1 MSTASAV
8 RTRIEEDVVPDEA
21 FVDLEAGDFS
31 FWPAR
36 VWRFRHSNPANPRVS
51 LNWSFELP
59 SGGFSTDSEH
69 IVLLEGFKTVVW
81 GMLTNDAYGKR
92 LSIGTLGSMVGGIRE
107 AFRWFAWQGL
117 GDFGEISAAEQER
130 YLDVLPRL
138 ILARDEVYP
147 GFAAEGYSYGYYSR
161 PATAETHGTS
171 EEEDEEEVPSTADQT
186 QEDGGFSYCQVANRI
201 SVIYYIHA
209 QRSLL
214 AKRGLPVFA
223 PAPFKGKTV
232 GEVSAGLAEYVVNR
246 IPALPQA
253 VSLPLLTE
261 VLRWI
266 DDVGPQVA
274 RVHLEYQR
282 ARLKGSD
289 SLAAAFTMLDELGFS
304 NEQVAPLPWRERVE
318 DQGEELADPVSS
330 GYHRM
335 RLAALMYRDA
345 CVLALQYLAGL
356 RISEVCSPMV
366 LKQKVD
372 GLPSCLYKRVSPDGM
387 MDLYFLKGVLVKSR
401 RHPKSTEWVI
411 GCAPSGSSRVPAL
424 VTALD
429 QLHDLFSPF
438 LSDDKEMPLFLHF
451 ANRFGLPKSAMS
463 VVRAEGIT
471 LQRGA
476 RRYIRCFVDL
486 SKLPDF
492 DRFGNS
498 LVRYRETRGQCIR
511 THQGRKTFADFC
523 LKTRKSALSPLSFH
537 FGHLTESV
545 TYKGY
550 YEPVQR
556 LQDDLESMAHSA
568 TVDFFVSRSEG
579 RVVFG
584 NMADAVRRF
593 FDEFELNSIED
604 VRLLRAR
611 VKEIVIAHD
620 IRIFFSDYGN
630 CFISVAPMESRCQ
643 SAAGGVSWMLKRP
656 NYITRSVSMCGGCNC
671 FVLDESHL
679 PYWENRA
686 ETWREAAKDPRNRV
700 AVGKYQQSVVILRL
714 FERR

>member
-1 MSTASAV
+1 MLTASAV
-8 RTRIEEDVVPDEA
+8 PTRVEDDVIPDEA

-31 FWPAR
+31 FWLAR
-36 VWRFRHSNPANPRVS
+36 VWRFRHSNPARPMVS
-51 LNWSFELP
+51 LNWAFELP
-59 SGGFSTDSEH
+59 SGGFSTDPEH
-69 IVLLEGFKTVVW
+69 VVLLEGFKTVVW
-81 GMLTNDAYGKR
+81 GMLTNAAYGKR
-92 LSIGTLGSMVGGIRE
+92 LSIGSLGSMSGGIRE
-107 AFRWFAWQGL
+107 GFRWFVWRGL
-117 GDFGEISAAEQER
+117 SDFAQVSAAVQEE
-130 YLDVLPRL
+130 YLNVLPRL
-138 ILARDEVYP
+138 LLEREEVYP
-147 GFAAEGYSYGYYSR
+147 GFAAEGYRFGYYGR
-161 PATAETHGTS
+161 PATV
-171 EEEDEEEVPSTADQT
+171 EEEQRSDEGEEEVPPTADPA
-186 QEDGGFSYCQVANRI
+186 QEDDGFSYSQVANRI

-214 AKRGLPVFA
+214 AKRGLPVFT
-223 PAPFKGKTV
+223 PAPFKGKTF
-232 GEVSAGLAEYVVNR
+232 GEVSAGIAEYVVNR

-261 VLRWI
+261 VLTWI
-266 DDVGPQVA
+266 DDVGPQVT
-274 RVHLEYQR
+274 RVHLTYQGEGLR
-282 ARLKGSD
+282 RSD
-289 SLAAAFTMLDELGFS
+289 SLDAAFTMLDEAGFS
-304 NEQVAPLPWRERVE
+304 NERLALLPWRERPE
-318 DQGEELADPVSS
+318 DRGEELADPVAS

-401 RHPKSTEWVI
+401 KRPQPTDWVI
-411 GCAPSGSSRVPAL
+411 GCAPSGSNKVPVL
-424 VTALD
+424 VKALD

-438 LSDDKEMPLFLHF
+438 FSEDKEMPLFVHF
-451 ANRFGLPKSAMS
+451 ANPLGLPKGEAS
-463 VVRAEGIT
+463 VVGADGT
-471 LQRGA
+471 ALQRGC
-476 RRYIRCFVDL
+476 RRFIRCFVDL

-492 DRFGNS
+492 DRFGNN

-537 FGHLTESV
+537 YGHLTEAV

-550 YEPVQR
+550 YEPIQR
-556 LQDDLESMAHSA
+556 LEDDLENMAHSA

-579 RVVFG
+579 KVVLG

-604 VRLLRAR
+604 VRLLRER

-630 CFISVAPMESRCQ
+630 CFISVAPLESRCQ
-643 SAAGGVSWMLKRP
+643 RAAGGVSWMLKRP
-656 NYITRSVSMCGGCNC
+656 NYISRSVSMCGGCNC

-686 ETWREAAKDPRNRV
+686 ETWREAAMDPRNRV
-700 AVGKYQQSVVILRL
+700 AVGRYQQSVVILRL